1 MISAAE
7 RGFSILSNITVGT
20 RDTSSLQDYKM
31 YRNICHVA
39 IKENNFGVTNNNS
52 FFAKIICG
60 FGGIFSGFG
69 GIIRG
74 FGGIINCH
82 LFENKRIE

>member
-7 RGFSILSNITVGT
+7 RVFSILSNITVDS
-20 RDTSSLQDYKM
+20 RDTSSLQDY
-31 YRNICHVA
+31 RNICHVA
-39 IKENNFGVTNNNS
+39 ITENNFGVTNNNS

-74 FGGIINCH
+74 FGGIIATF
-82 LFENKRIE
+82 LRIKE